1 MDDGARAVSERSLEG
16 TIARL
21 APEAYYQ
28 SPGGR
33 RFLIAA
39 ALIAALPQGA
49 RVLDVECGIGPAAV
63 DLAEAFGCRVTAFDN
78 YAPYLAFG
86 RQNAVARG
94 VGKLVTF
101 KPLDGAAA
109 ATAFEAGTFDLV
121 LGLGGAMSDTL
132 PGGLA
137 GGFGAAAGWCRHGGH
152 LVCGDLVAPGTPS
165 ELMRFVFGDSLTS
178 EADFLATL
186 DRAGFDLVFAA
197 RATGPD
203 WDEMRA
209 TMNRLRDR
217 SLDLGP
223 PDERQRQ
230 RLTEAA
236 RNHPEVAYLNVL
248 ARKR

>member
-1 MDDGARAVSERSLEG
+1 MDDGARTVSDRSLEG
-16 TIARL
+16 IIAKL
-21 APEAYYQ
+21 APEAFYQ

-39 ALIAALPQGA
+39 ALIADLKPGA
-49 RVLDVECGIGPAAV
+49 RVLDVESGIGPAAV
-63 DLAEAFGCRVTAFDN
+63 DLAEVFGCRVTAFDN

-94 VGKLVTF
+94 VGKLVTY
-101 KPLDGAAA
+101 KSLDGAAA
-109 ATAFEAGTFDLV
+109 MSSFEDHSFDLV
-121 LGLGGAMSDTL
+121 LGLGGALGDTL

-137 GGFGAAAGWCRHGGH
+137 GGFRAAASWCKPGAH
-152 LVCGDLVAPGTPS
+152 LICGDLVSPNPPS
-165 ELMRFVFGDSLTS
+165 DLMRFVFGDSLHS
-178 EADFLATL
+178 ESDYFGAAQT
-186 DRAGFDLVFAA
+186 AGFDVVFAT
-197 RATGPD
+197 RSTGAD

-209 TMNRLRDR
+209 TMGRLRDR

-236 RNHPEVAYLNVL
+236 RNHPEVAYLNLL
-248 ARKR
+248 ARRQ

>member
-1 MDDGARAVSERSLEG
+1 MDDGAGVTSTRSLEG
-16 TIARL
+16 IIGRL
-21 APEAYYQ
+21 SPEAFYQ
-28 SPGGR
+28 SPGGQ

-39 ALIAALPQGA
+39 ALIADVATGA

-63 DLAEAFGCRVTAFDN
+63 DIAEAFGSKVVAFDN

-94 VGKLVTF
+94 VGKQVTF
-101 KPLDGAAA
+101 RPLDGPAALS
-109 ATAFEAGTFDLV
+109 TFEPGTFDLV
-121 LGLGGAMSDTL
+121 LGLGGAMGDTL
-132 PGGLA
+132 PGGLR
-137 GGFGAAAGWCRHGGH
+137 GGFAAAAAWLRPGGY
-152 LVCGDLVAPGTPS
+152 LICGDLVAPGTPS
-165 ELMRFVFGDSLTS
+165 DLMRFVFGDSLHAES
-178 EADFLATL
+178 EFLSTL
-186 DRAGFDLVFAA
+186 DDAGFALVFAA
-197 RATGPD
+197 RASGAD
-203 WDEMRA
+203 WDEMSA

-236 RNHPEVAYLNVL
+236 RNHPELAYLNVL

>member
-1 MDDGARAVSERSLEG
+1 MDDGAGVASGRSLEG
-16 TIARL
+16 IVGRL
-21 APEAYYQ
+21 SPEAYYQ

-39 ALIAALPQGA
+39 ALIADVPAGA

-63 DLAEAFGCRVTAFDN
+63 DIAEAFGCKVVAFDN

-94 VGKLVTF
+94 VGKQVTF
-101 KPLDGAAA
+101 RPLDGVAAMSS
-109 ATAFEAGTFDLV
+109 FEPGSFDFV

-132 PGGLA
+132 PGGLR
-137 GGFGAAAGWCRHGGH
+137 GGFEAAAGWLKPGGY
-152 LVCGDLVAPGTPS
+152 LICGDLVAPGTPS
-165 ELMRFVFGDSLTS
+165 DLMRFVFGDNLHAESRFLSTLT
-178 EADFLATL
+178 ET
-186 DRAGFDLVFAA
+186 GFDLVFAA
-197 RATGPD
+197 RATGAD

-209 TMNRLRDR
+209 TMDRLRDR